1 MPTNIFRNQS
11 SKLSAADAPPEG
23 KGQKRTIRVQ
33 IGKAT
38 FTAVLLDTPAA
49 SLIWSALPLYS
60 SAQTWGQSIKFKLPL
75 ELGREMDAT
84 PFAEPG
90 CLYFQSH
97 EDNVIIAFGRTPI
110 SLPGE
115 MRLPAPCNAWAAT
128 DADLTLLKTV
138 KPGQKVSLTRA

>member
-1 MPTNIFRNQS
+1 MPTNLFRNQNS
-11 SKLSAADAPPEG
+11 SLSAADAPPES
-23 KGQKRTIRVQ
+23 KGEKRTIRVE
-33 IGKAT
+33 IGAVS

-60 SAQTWGQSIKFKLPL
+60 AAQTWGKAIKFDLPL
-75 ELGREMDAT
+75 ELGREMGAT

-90 CLYFQSH
+90 HLYFQSH

-128 DADLTLLKTV
+128 EADLTVLKTV
-138 KPGQKVSLTRA
+138 KPGQKVSLSRA